1 LCDLHGVSNPLLEER
16 RDIAFDQITPE
27 HVVPAIDVA
36 LERATSGV
44 ERIASLTGPLTYDEV
59 LGALDRATHLLERSF
74 TVVEH
79 LESVATSP
87 AWRAAYGLAQ
97 EKQSA
102 FWSGLPLHEGL
113 FAVLSRYAE
122 TSEAKALEGIR
133 KRHLD
138 KLMEDYVRSGARL
151 GPADKARLREVDVEL
166 AAKTTKFSQN
176 TLDSTNAFELY
187 VEDEARLEGLPESAK
202 KAARAAAIAKDKAGY
217 RFTLHA
223 PSYVP
228 AVTHLADRA
237 LRQTLWT
244 AYNERAS
251 RGDFDNRT
259 LLRDILRLRRDKAVL
274 LGMTDFS
281 DFATADRMAKTGA
294 NARAFVR
301 DLRERTR
308 GFFDHEREELRA
320 YGRELGIA
328 TLEAWDVGWVAEKL
342 RKARHDFDEEA
353 LRPYFSAKTALTGI
367 FAILSRLYG
376 VSFVRDEAA
385 PTWHPAAEAYR
396 LVDDA
401 RKTRLATVYV
411 DLFPRDSKNG
421 GAWMMPM
428 RTGSGGGDPHVALVA
443 ANFTPPDDKGVS
455 LLNHREVETLFH
467 EFGHLVHACMSDV
480 PVRRLAGT
488 NVAWD
493 FVELPSQIMEN
504 WAWERE
510 VLDLFAKH
518 HETGERLPAELFD
531 RMVAAR
537 NFRVGSV
544 QMQQLGFAE
553 MDLALHCD
561 VDPKGDADPMHV
573 ARDVLAEHVTAPL
586 PPDYAM
592 VASFGHLF
600 SSPTGYAAGYYS
612 YKWAEVL
619 GADAFGRFLEE
630 GLLDPRVGAAFRSSV
645 LERGDSED
653 PGALFRTFRG
663 RDPELGALLR
673 RQGLVAASPTANPT
687 ANPAADGG
695 A

>member
-1 LCDLHGVSNPLLEER
+1 VNNPLLEER
-16 RDIAFDQITPE
+16 GDIPFDRIRPE
-27 HVVPAIDVA
+27 HVVPAIEA
-36 LERATSGV
+36 AIERAAAGV
-44 ERIASLTGPLTYDEV
+44 EQVAAIAEPRTYDEV

-74 TVVEH
+74 AVVEH
-79 LESVATSP
+79 LEGVATSP
-87 AWRAAYGLAQ
+87 ALRDAYGAAQ
-97 EKQSA
+97 EKSSA

-122 TSEAKALEGIR
+122 TEDARSLEGIR
-133 KRHLD
+133 RRHLD
-138 KLMEDYVRSGARL
+138 KLMEDFVRSGAKL
-151 GPADKARLREVDVEL
+151 GAEGKARLRAIDVEL
-166 AAKTTKFSQN
+166 AQKTTKFAQN
-176 TLDSTNAFELY
+176 TLDSTNAYELV
-187 VEDEARLEGLPESAK
+187 VEDEARLEGLPETAK
-202 KAARAAAIAKDKAGY
+202 KAARAAAAAKDRAGW

-228 AVTHLADRA
+228 AVTHLGDRA
-237 LRQTLWT
+237 LREQLWR

-251 RGDFDNRT
+251 SGDLDNRA
-259 LLRDILRLRRDKAVL
+259 LLKDILRLRREKAEL
-274 LGMTDFS
+274 LGMKDFS
-281 DFATADRMAKTGA
+281 DFATADRMAKSGA
-294 NARAFVR
+294 RARAFVH
-301 DLRERTR
+301 DLRDKTRAFFER
-308 GFFDHEREELRA
+308 EKEELRA
-320 YGRELGIA
+320 YGRELGLA
-328 TLEAWDVGWVAEKL
+328 TLEAWDVGWVAEKM

-353 LRPYFSAKTALTGI
+353 LRPYFSANSSVAGI

-376 VSFVRDEAA
+376 VSFVRDESA
-385 PTWHPAAEAYR
+385 PTWHPSAEAYR

-401 RKTRLATVYV
+401 RGRRLATIYV
-411 DLFPRDSKNG
+411 DLFPRESKNG

-428 RTGSGGGDPHVALVA
+428 RTGSGPDDPHVALVS
-443 ANFTPPDDKGVS
+443 ANFTPPDDKGVA
-455 LLNHREVETLFH
+455 LLTHREVETLFH
-467 EFGHLVHACMSDV
+467 EFGHLVHACLSDV

-493 FVELPSQIMEN
+493 FVELPSQLMEN

-518 HETGERLPAELFD
+518 HETGETLPEALFE

-544 QMQQLGFAE
+544 QMQQLGYAE
-553 MDLALHCD
+553 LDLALHCD
-561 VDPKGDADPMHV
+561 VDPHGADDPMAV
-573 ARDVLAEHVTAPL
+573 ARDVLAEHVTAAL
-586 PPDYAM
+586 PPSYAM

-600 SSPTGYAAGYYS
+600 ASPVGYAAGYYS

-630 GLLDPRVGAAFRSSV
+630 GLLEPKVGAAFRASV

-653 PGALFRTFRG
+653 ATELFRRFRG

-673 RQGLVAASPTANPT
+673 KQGLVAEGAAP
-687 ANPAADGG
+687 PAG